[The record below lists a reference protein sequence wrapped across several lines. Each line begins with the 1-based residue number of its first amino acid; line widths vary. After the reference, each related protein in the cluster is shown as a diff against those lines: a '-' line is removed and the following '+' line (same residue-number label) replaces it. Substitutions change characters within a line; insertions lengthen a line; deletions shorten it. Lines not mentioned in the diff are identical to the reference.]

1 MANSVT
7 AQFPSFIPGLRL
19 IDGQDLTNFVN
30 DVYSTASGIV
40 AFPGGTLAAGTP
52 RLSNNYNEIGTV
64 ATTNDSV
71 VAPGTIIGGEFVV
84 NNNGANT
91 LTIFAS
97 TSNPG
102 NGGAADGI
110 SASGST
116 TSATSI
122 TLASGK
128 VSIFSC
134 FKAGVW
140 KQTLSA

>member
-7 AQFPSFIPGLRL
+7 AQFYSFIPGLRL
-19 IDGQDLTNFVN
+19 IDGQELTNLVN
-30 DVYSTASGIV
+30 DLYSTASGIV
-40 AFPGGTLAAGTP
+40 AYPGGTLAAATP
-52 RLSNNYNEIGTV
+52 RLTSNYNEVGTV

-71 VAPGTIIGGEFVV
+71 VAPATIIGGEFIV

-91 LTIFAS
+91 LTIFAV
-97 TSNPG
+97 TTNPG
-102 NGGAADGI
+102 NGNAADGI

-116 TSATSI
+116 TTATSI

-128 VSIFSC
+128 VAIFSC

-140 KQTLSA
+140 KQMLSA